1 MLTSAQRELL
11 SFQLKEWEGKS
22 KTLNQKKKKKGSV
35 DRAELQD
42 TLYDCKRN
50 YISLETV

>member
-22 KTLNQKKKKKGSV
+22 KTLNQKKKKKKAAWTEQSYK
-35 DRAELQD
+35 
-42 TLYDCKRN
+42 TLYM
-50 YISLETV
+50 TVKEITFP